1 MKLNKNIL
9 VSINIPTYNSESTL
23 EETLKS
29 IKLQSYKNYEI
40 IIADHNSK
48 DKTAEIAK
56 KYTDKIILD
65 PKKLLHS
72 RYLAFKASKGK
83 IIFFIDSDQILEPTL
98 LERVVKSFNEED
110 YDMWALEERSYNPKN
125 WVEKLTDI
133 DRENVHKIKEFNP
146 SKSVI
151 LARAFKKDILEE
163 VFKKIKPELFDYV
176 SVQDHAIIY
185 YESWKISNKIKMI
198 KNAVFHREPNSIKE
212 LYHHY
217 FKWGVTAQESLKVLP
232 KEYNDMFS
240 GKLENRI
247 KLRNFFDSK
256 FLIAFPITFTK
267 GLGYTLGKFYT
278 KNFKKK

>member
-1 MKLNKNIL
+1 MKADNIL

-29 IKLQSYKNYEI
+29 IKAQTYKNYEI

-48 DKTAEIAK
+48 DKTVEIAK
-56 KYTDKIILD
+56 KYTNKIILD
-65 PKKLLHS
+65 SKKLLHS

-98 LERVVKSFNEED
+98 IERVVKSFKEED
-110 YDMWALEERSYNPKN
+110 YDMWALEERSYRPKN
-125 WVEKLTDI
+125 WVEKLTDV

-151 LARAFKKDILEE
+151 LARAFKKELLEKA
-163 VFKKIKPELFDYV
+163 FKKISPKLFDYV

-185 YESWKISNKIKMI
+185 YECWKISNKILMI
-198 KNAVFHREPNSIKE
+198 KNAVFHKEPNSIRE

-217 FKWGVTAQESLKVLP
+217 FRWGVTAQESLTALP

-247 KLRNFFDSK
+247 KFHNFFDTK

-267 GLGYTLGKFYT
+267 GFGYTLGMFYA
-278 KNFKKK
+278 KNIKKK